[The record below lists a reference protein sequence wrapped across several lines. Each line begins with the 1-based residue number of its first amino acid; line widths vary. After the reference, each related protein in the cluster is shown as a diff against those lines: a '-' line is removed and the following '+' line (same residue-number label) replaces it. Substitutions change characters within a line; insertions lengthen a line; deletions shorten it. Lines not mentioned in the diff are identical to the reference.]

1 MNEIEMKPAR
11 DALIDFLVKYGG
23 RCRDCADEA
32 GFCPR
37 SGIGCGQ
44 REKAADYFVSALEYG
59 SEHGFAG
66 GYKLIDP
73 ATVAALVAERD
84 GWKDMFEQCKAKH
97 GETIARAA
105 RAETCID
112 VLLNALRGIA
122 ESDDIENAL
131 DPARNKRIARAAIKG
146 GA

>member
-73 ATVAALVAERD
+73 ATFAALVAERD
-84 GWKDMFEQCKAKH
+84 EAMEEIDRLKAALSN
-97 GETIARAA
+97 IA
-105 RAETCID
+105 D
-112 VLLNALRGIA
+112 
-122 ESDDIENAL
+122 SDDIENAL
-131 DPARNKRIARAAIKG
+131 DPQRNKRIAKTTLG
-146 GA
+146 N